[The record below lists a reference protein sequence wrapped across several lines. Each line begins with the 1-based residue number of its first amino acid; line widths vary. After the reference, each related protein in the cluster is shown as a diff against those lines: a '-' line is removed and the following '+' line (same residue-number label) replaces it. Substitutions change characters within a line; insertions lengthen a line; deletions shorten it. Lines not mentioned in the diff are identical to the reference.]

1 MTEQK
6 HLKTRAATVSTMASD
21 SLHPKTN
28 QPATY
33 LSSGGRPIAK
43 DVGAKVYEIAHN
55 RMETSQAITP
65 LKPIE
70 IMSYADI
77 ELGKL
82 LGTGSFSSA
91 FRVKSLQKQRCETL
105 VMKKLRPE
113 VLRNPLVF
121 AACAADLQLEGKIL
135 ASLDH
140 PNIIHLKAW
149 SGFDMIE
156 KYLKGSHVSAF
167 LILDRLQETLEERI
181 ETWIR
186 QKPRF
191 YYSKKRKAQS
201 YRALEQAK
209 SHHALSLVRALD
221 YIHGCRILHRDLKAG
236 MSEWS

>member
-1 MTEQK
+1 ME
-6 HLKTRAATVSTMASD
+6 TRAANLSTMASD

-33 LSSGGRPIAK
+33 LLCGGRPIAK
-43 DVGAKVYEIAHN
+43 EVRAKVYEIAHN
-55 RMETSQAITP
+55 RMETSEAITP
-65 LKPIE
+65 LEPIE
-70 IMSYADI
+70 IMRYADI

-91 FRVKSLQKQRCETL
+91 FRVKSLRKELCETL

-149 SGFDMIE
+149 SGSDMIE
-156 KYLKGSHVSAF
+156 KYLKGSHVSAY

-191 YYSKKRKAQS
+191 YYSRKRKTQV
-201 YRALEQAK
+201 YRALQQEK
-209 SHHALSLVRALD
+209 SHHTLSLVRALD
-221 YIHGCRILHRDLKAG
+221 HIHGCHILHRDLKAG
-236 MSEWS
+236 MYQWS